1 MEDYVE
7 EYKYSDCFWGNQK
20 TLYTH
25 SDNKLRQFISIGKII
40 QKLSQDIFGLQR
52 NLNKFEDLYK
62 KPDEPIYSREDGI
75 EAFFSCIKVLT
86 NEFNKFA
93 KILDKIYNEINIK
106 KDVYESQRD
115 VENMRDEACNK
126 YNHELDNLNDIK
138 KSYFDSI
145 NNYVEAFLNKTYNKK
160 ENSKM
165 KHDLENKLKIVETK
179 KKEYTEKI
187 EEVERLRLEYMDI
200 QGNLFAV
207 KQDFEIG
214 CTDDLKNHFKSCIKI
229 FEDFFKNFKIS
240 EKDKEKIENI
250 DGEKDTKNF
259 AKNNRSFV
267 TGPKRHLYKEYPI
280 DLNYYVENFE
290 VIKNLLKNKNQKEQ
304 REIKKRISNDVT
316 NLLEP
321 IVREKPDD
329 INKNVE
335 EYAKHLK
342 ENRLSKTDFD
352 YLIQKFQSNYDTFY
366 LCIEKFVH
374 DQEYKKI
381 GKEWDER
388 FCYMHTFLKYFNKK
402 RIENK
407 ELNEENFNYLCQ
419 AIFKILELNDHEDI
433 DYNLC
438 DLIVILSSTFYSLD
452 KNDPNKKI
460 YVNEVIR
467 KAPLLQKQ
475 GFWVRLTK
483 YELNEEIQRQKKI
496 EDTLKENN
504 DPEEKLNNS
513 VIAKLMSV
521 SYNIMQFVLDSNLFN
536 KILSDIFKF
545 CKINQQN
552 RQIVVDMMENQIKG
566 DNITYLKLN
575 KEMLLS
581 CDDKGK
587 K

>member
-62 KPDEPIYSREDGI
+62 KPDEPNYSREDGI

-240 EKDKEKIENI
+240 DKDKEKIENI

-280 DLNYYVENFE
+280 DLNYYIENFE

-335 EYAKHLK
+335 EYAKHIK

-366 LCIEKFVH
+366 VWKEKFVH

-438 DLIVILSSTFYSLD
+438 DLIVILSSTFYTLD

-521 SYNIMQFVLDSNLFN
+521 SYNIMQFILDSNLFN
-536 KILSDIFKF
+536 KILSDVFKF

>member
-62 KPDEPIYSREDGI
+62 KPDEPNYSREDGI

-240 EKDKEKIENI
+240 DKDKEKIENI

-329 INKNVE
+329 INQNVE
-335 EYAKHLK
+335 QIAKDIK
-342 ENRLSKTDFD
+342 ENRLSEVDFK
-352 YLIQKFQSNYDTFY
+352 YLIQKFQDNYDTFY
-366 LCIEKFVH
+366 EWKEKFVH

-581 CDDKGK
+581 CDDKGNK
-587 K
+587 

>member
-62 KPDEPIYSREDGI
+62 KPDEPNYSREDGI

-106 KDVYESQRD
+106 KDVYESYRD

-145 NNYVEAFLNKTYNKK
+145 NNYVEVFLNKTYNKK

-240 EKDKEKIENI
+240 DKDKEKIENI
-250 DGEKDTKNF
+250 DGQKDTKNF

-304 REIKKRISNDVT
+304 REIKKRISNEVT

-329 INKNVE
+329 INQKVE
-335 EYAKHLK
+335 EYAKHIK

-366 LCIEKFVH
+366 VWKEKFVH

-521 SYNIMQFVLDSNLFN
+521 SYNIMQFILDSNLFN
-536 KILSDIFKF
+536 KILSDVFKF

>member
-62 KPDEPIYSREDGI
+62 KPDEPNYSREDGI

-240 EKDKEKIENI
+240 DKDKEKIENI
-250 DGEKDTKNF
+250 DGQKDTKNF

-304 REIKKRISNDVT
+304 REIKKRISNEVT

-329 INKNVE
+329 INQKVE
-335 EYAKHLK
+335 EYAKHIK

-366 LCIEKFVH
+366 VWKEKFVH

-496 EDTLKENN
+496 EETLKENN

-536 KILSDIFKF
+536 KILSDVFKF

>member
-62 KPDEPIYSREDGI
+62 KPDEPNYSREDGI

-145 NNYVEAFLNKTYNKK
+145 NNYVEVFLNKTYNKK

-250 DGEKDTKNF
+250 NGEKDTKNF

-304 REIKKRISNDVT
+304 REIKKRISNEVT

-329 INKNVE
+329 INQKVE
-335 EYAKHLK
+335 EYAKHIK

-366 LCIEKFVH
+366 IWKEKFVH

-536 KILSDIFKF
+536 KILSDVFKF

>member
-62 KPDEPIYSREDGI
+62 KPDEPNYSREDGI
-75 EAFFSCIKVLT
+75 ETFFSCIKVLT

-240 EKDKEKIENI
+240 DKDKEKIENI

-304 REIKKRISNDVT
+304 REIKKRISNEVT

-321 IVREKPDD
+321 IVREKPDN
-329 INKNVE
+329 INQNVE
-335 EYAKHLK
+335 EYAKHIK

-366 LCIEKFVH
+366 VWKEKFVH

-521 SYNIMQFVLDSNLFN
+521 SYNIMQFILDSNLFN
-536 KILSDIFKF
+536 KILSDVFKF

>member
-62 KPDEPIYSREDGI
+62 KPDEPNYSREDGI

-138 KSYFDSI
+138 KSYFESI

-321 IVREKPDD
+321 IVREKPDN
-329 INKNVE
+329 INQNVE
-335 EYAKHLK
+335 EYAKHIK

-366 LCIEKFVH
+366 VWKEKFVH

-438 DLIVILSSTFYSLD
+438 DLIVILSSTFYTLD

>member
-62 KPDEPIYSREDGI
+62 KPDEPNYSREDGI

-240 EKDKEKIENI
+240 EKDREKIENI

-321 IVREKPDD
+321 IVREKPDN
-329 INKNVE
+329 INQNVE
-335 EYAKHLK
+335 EYAKHIK

-366 LCIEKFVH
+366 VWKEKFVH

-581 CDDKGK
+581 CDDKGNK
-587 K
+587 

>member
-62 KPDEPIYSREDGI
+62 KPDEPNYSREDGI

-240 EKDKEKIENI
+240 EKDREKIENI

-321 IVREKPDD
+321 IVREKPDN
-329 INKNVE
+329 INQNVE
-335 EYAKHLK
+335 EYAKHIK

-366 LCIEKFVH
+366 VWKEKFVH

-438 DLIVILSSTFYSLD
+438 DLIVILSSTFYTLD

-536 KILSDIFKF
+536 KILSDVFKF

>member
-62 KPDEPIYSREDGI
+62 KPDEPNYSREDGI

-240 EKDKEKIENI
+240 DKDKEKIENI

-304 REIKKRISNDVT
+304 REIKKRISNEVT

-366 LCIEKFVH
+366 VWKEKFVH

>member
-1 MEDYVE
+1 MKIWVE

-62 KPDEPIYSREDGI
+62 KPDEPNYSREDGI

-93 KILDKIYNEINIK
+93 KILDKIYNDINIK
-106 KDVYESQRD
+106 KDVYESYRD

-126 YNHELDNLNDIK
+126 YNNELDNLNDIK

-145 NNYVEAFLNKTYNKK
+145 NNYVEVFLNKTYNKK

-207 KQDFEIG
+207 KQDFEIE

-240 EKDKEKIENI
+240 DKDKEKIENI
-250 DGEKDTKNF
+250 DGQKDTKNF

-304 REIKKRISNDVT
+304 REIKKRISNEVT

-329 INKNVE
+329 INQKVE
-335 EYAKHLK
+335 EYAKHIK

-366 LCIEKFVH
+366 VWKEKFVH

-536 KILSDIFKF
+536 KILSDVFKF

-581 CDDKGK
+581 CDDKGNK
-587 K
+587 

>member
-20 TLYTH
+20 TLYNH

-62 KPDEPIYSREDGI
+62 KPDEPNYSREDGI

-240 EKDKEKIENI
+240 DKDKEKIENI

-321 IVREKPDD
+321 IVREKPDN
-329 INKNVE
+329 INQNVE
-335 EYAKHLK
+335 EYAKHIK

-366 LCIEKFVH
+366 VWKEKFVH

-521 SYNIMQFVLDSNLFN
+521 SYNIMQFILDSNLFN
-536 KILSDIFKF
+536 KILSDVFKF

>member
-62 KPDEPIYSREDGI
+62 KPDEPNYSREDGI

-321 IVREKPDD
+321 IVREKPDN
-329 INKNVE
+329 INQNVE
-335 EYAKHLK
+335 EYAKHIK

-366 LCIEKFVH
+366 VWKEKFVH

>member
-62 KPDEPIYSREDGI
+62 KPDEPNYSREDGI

-106 KDVYESQRD
+106 KDVYESYRD

-321 IVREKPDD
+321 IVREKPDN
-329 INKNVE
+329 INQNVE
-335 EYAKHLK
+335 EYAKHIK

-366 LCIEKFVH
+366 VWKEKFVH

>member
-62 KPDEPIYSREDGI
+62 KPDEPNYSREDGI

-106 KDVYESQRD
+106 KDVYESYRD

-160 ENSKM
+160 ENNKM

-240 EKDKEKIENI
+240 DKDKEKIENI
-250 DGEKDTKNF
+250 DGQKDTKNF

-304 REIKKRISNDVT
+304 REIKKRISNEVT

-329 INKNVE
+329 INQKVE
-335 EYAKHLK
+335 EYAKHIK

-366 LCIEKFVH
+366 VWKEKFVH

-521 SYNIMQFVLDSNLFN
+521 SYNIMQFILDSNLFN
-536 KILSDIFKF
+536 KILSDVFKF

>member
-62 KPDEPIYSREDGI
+62 KPDEPNYSREDGI

-138 KSYFDSI
+138 KAYFDSI

-304 REIKKRISNDVT
+304 REIKKRISNEVT

-321 IVREKPDD
+321 IVREKPDN
-329 INKNVE
+329 INQNVE
-335 EYAKHLK
+335 EYAKHIK

-366 LCIEKFVH
+366 VWKEKFVH

-536 KILSDIFKF
+536 KILSDVFKF

>member
-62 KPDEPIYSREDGI
+62 KPDEPNYSREDGI

-240 EKDKEKIENI
+240 DKDKEKIENI

-304 REIKKRISNDVT
+304 REIKKRISNEVT

-329 INKNVE
+329 INQKVE
-335 EYAKHLK
+335 EYAKHIK

-366 LCIEKFVH
+366 VWKEKFVH

-521 SYNIMQFVLDSNLFN
+521 SYNIMQFILDSNLFN
-536 KILSDIFKF
+536 KILSDVFKF

>member
-1 MEDYVE
+1 MLE
-7 EYKYSDCFWGNQK
+7 
-20 TLYTH
+20 H
-25 SDNKLRQFISIGKII
+25 II
-40 QKLSQDIFGLQR
+40 Q
-52 NLNKFEDLYK
+52 EE
-62 KPDEPIYSREDGI
+62 PD
-75 EAFFSCIKVLT
+75 
-86 NEFNKFA
+86 
-93 KILDKIYNEINIK
+93 
-106 KDVYESQRD
+106 Q
-115 VENMRDEACNK
+115 
-126 YNHELDNLNDIK
+126 
-138 KSYFDSI
+138 
-145 NNYVEAFLNKTYNKK
+145 
-160 ENSKM
+160 
-165 KHDLENKLKIVETK
+165 
-179 KKEYTEKI
+179 
-187 EEVERLRLEYMDI
+187 
-200 QGNLFAV
+200 
-207 KQDFEIG
+207 
-214 CTDDLKNHFKSCIKI
+214 
-229 FEDFFKNFKIS
+229 
-240 EKDKEKIENI
+240 
-250 DGEKDTKNF
+250 
-259 AKNNRSFV
+259 
-267 TGPKRHLYKEYPI
+267 
-280 DLNYYVENFE
+280 
-290 VIKNLLKNKNQKEQ
+290 
-304 REIKKRISNDVT
+304 
-316 NLLEP
+316 
-321 IVREKPDD
+321 

-335 EYAKHLK
+335 QVAKDIK

-352 YLIQKFQSNYDTFY
+352 YLIRKFQSNYDTFY
-366 LCIEKFVH
+366 EWKEKFVH

-452 KNDPNKKI
+452 KNEPNKKI

-521 SYNIMQFVLDSNLFN
+521 SYNIMQFILDSNLFN
-536 KILSDIFKF
+536 KILSDVFKF